1 MRDTSSEGSADAN
14 PRGVDVNL
22 RSGPQMRE
30 YEGIA
35 DRIAAQRLAPVL
47 DWGCGWGQVTD
58 LLVRRGVVVES
69 FDYRDDEPPRVVAL
83 ERFEGIEAHVSGDP
97 VRLPFPDDH
106 FAAVLSCGVLE
117 HVQYPEAS
125 LGELHRV
132 LRPGGRLLIYKLPN
146 RFSYLE
152 ALARGLGLY
161 YHGKLP
167 NDRVYDRGRVTAL
180 LSRHGFRV
188 DEFRRANMLPLTIA
202 GGFGWRH
209 RDRIWRLNRLL
220 AEIPVVNFI
229 ATSLEV
235 GATATGKDVAS
246 RPPPAHP

>member
-1 MRDTSSEGSADAN
+1 MGNSSLEGSADAN
-14 PRGVDVNL
+14 QRGVDVNL

-30 YEGIA
+30 YERIA
-35 DRIAAQRLAPVL
+35 DRIAAQRVAPVL

-58 LLVRRGVVVES
+58 LLAKRGVVVES
-69 FDYRDDEPPRVVAL
+69 FV
-83 ERFEGIEAHVSGDP
+83 G
-97 VRLPFPDDH
+97 LPFPDDH

-125 LGELHRV
+125 LDELHRI
-132 LRPGGRLLIYKLPN
+132 LKPGGRLLIYKLPN

-167 NDRVYDRGRVTAL
+167 NDRVYDRGRVSDL
-180 LSRHGFRV
+180 LVKHGFRV

-202 GGFGWRH
+202 GPFGWRY
-209 RDRIWRLNRLL
+209 RDGIWRLNRLL
-220 AEIPVVNFI
+220 GKIPIVNFL
-229 ATSLEV
+229 ATNLEV
-235 GATATGKDVAS
+235 DATATGKDGAS
-246 RPPPAHP
+246 RSRSAHL